1 MSPTLSSPSESAP
14 ARHPDTIA
22 VHAGMAGV
30 TASGSHVPTID
41 LSTTN
46 PLTGIESGGDSYE
59 NLATGGTPNPGDSAV
74 YQRLWQPGVARF
86 EGGLSALEGSAGT
99 VAFASGMAAL
109 TAVLIACMTAGKPH
123 VVALRP
129 LYGGTDHVLATG
141 LLGTTVT
148 WVDADDV
155 ADAIRP
161 DTGLVLLESPA
172 NPTLELTDIRA
183 VSDAAGT
190 VPVMV
195 DNTFAT
201 PVLQRPIESGATL
214 VMHSATKYLGGHG
227 DAMGGTVSGPEEWMV
242 RLRQVRALTG
252 GLMHPFGAY
261 LLQRGLRTLPVRVR
275 AQQATAALVAERLV
289 GHPAIS
295 RVLYPGLPGQDPQ
308 GLIGRQSS
316 GAGALIALDLAG
328 GFAAA
333 ARFTEACSLITH
345 AVSLGGIDSLVQHPA
360 SLTHRPVEASARP
373 GAGIVRISIGLE
385 HANDLMEDILQALEA
400 ALGDATVDLA
410 AQLRNAD
417 APAAAAALMSAVADG
432 ATATDVATAAPVRVS
447 VATPRSG
454 SPLSSPQ
461 ALEKNHALSLI

>member
-1 MSPTLSSPSESAP
+1 
-14 ARHPDTIA
+14 
-22 VHAGMAGV
+22 MAGV

-46 PLTGIESGGDSYE
+46 PLADIEAGGDSYE

-86 EGGLSALEGSAGT
+86 EDGLSALEGSAGT

-109 TAVLIACMTAGKPH
+109 TAVLIACVTAGKPH

-129 LYGGTDHVLATG
+129 LYGGSDHVLATG
-141 LLGTTVT
+141 LLGTSVT
-148 WVDADDV
+148 WVGADGV

-161 DTGLVLLESPA
+161 NTGLVLLESPA
-172 NPTLELTDIRA
+172 NPTLEMTDIRA
-183 VSDAAGT
+183 VVDAAGA

-227 DAMGGTVSGPEEWMV
+227 DAMGGTISGPEEWMV

-252 GLMHPFGAY
+252 ALMHPFGAY

-275 AQQATAALVAERLV
+275 AQQTTAALVAERLV
-289 GHPAIS
+289 GHPAIA
-295 RVLYPGLPGQDPQ
+295 RVLYPGLPGQDPR

-316 GAGALIALDLAG
+316 GAGALMALDLAG
-328 GFAAA
+328 GFDAA

-385 HANDLMEDILQALEA
+385 HANDLIEDILRALEA
-400 ALGDATVDLA
+400 ALGDSVVDVTAPDLVATD
-410 AQLRNAD
+410 
-417 APAAAAALMSAVADG
+417 AAALTAQTAAAPAVAAALPA
-432 ATATDVATAAPVRVS
+432 ATA
-447 VATPRSG
+447 PRSG